1 MTSKYRMIWELMG
14 GQRLR
19 YGAAILALVIGSAF
33 LYLVLLVPQA
43 ILDVV
48 LSSEPQQA
56 SPLIRGVVDSL
67 GGAEFLRANLW
78 LALVGM
84 VTLTAIAGFFTY
96 LRGRWSATAS
106 EEIVRK
112 LRDRLYDQLQHLPC
126 RFHDRAETGDL
137 VQRCTSDVETFR
149 RFLAT
154 QIVEIGRA
162 IIMLAAPIPLMI
174 ALDIRMTLVSLLLVP
189 GIVIY
194 SIVFFRRVR
203 SSFKRVDEAEGRLT
217 STLQENLTGIRV
229 VRAFHRQEHE
239 KEKFD
244 GINGRH
250 RHLDYRLYQLM
261 AWYWSVSDF
270 FSLGQKALVV
280 GVGGYWLLEGTLP
293 VGTFYFFLAAV
304 TMFIWPIRMMGRVL
318 TELGKALVAID
329 RIGMILEHPR
339 ESAPAV
345 RPAGSLSISRGAIS
359 FDCVSF
365 SYGGADLVLDEIS
378 FEIEGGAT
386 LALLGPSGSGKSTIA
401 NLLLRFYDPQ
411 KGTIAIDGHVLA
423 GLELRE
429 VRQQIAS
436 VMQEPFLYSKTLRD
450 NIRLGRSSA
459 REGEIHEAAA
469 VAAVHDTILEFEKGY
484 DTQVGERGVTLS
496 GGQRQRVALARALVD
511 DPPILILDDA
521 LSAVD
526 TETESLILKALRRRK
541 GRQTTVVIAHRLSTL
556 RHADKIIVL
565 EGGRIIQ
572 EGTHRSLLAEEGMYR
587 RIWHLQN
594 ALEKGSLKSLE
605 SVVEATPEQG

>member
-1 MTSKYRMIWELMG
+1 
-14 GQRLR
+14 
-19 YGAAILALVIGSAF
+19 
-33 LYLVLLVPQA
+33 
-43 ILDVV
+43 
-48 LSSEPQQA
+48 
-56 SPLIRGVVDSL
+56 
-67 GGAEFLRANLW
+67 
-78 LALVGM
+78 M

-126 RFHDRAETGDL
+126 RFYDRAETGDL

-162 IIMLAAPIPLMI
+162 IIMLGIPIPLMI

-203 SSFKRVDEAEGRLT
+203 ASFKRVDEAEGRLT
-217 STLQENLTGIRV
+217 SALQENLIGIRV

-270 FSLGQKALVV
+270 FSMGQKALVV
-280 GVGGYWLLEGTLP
+280 GVGGYWLLEGALR

-304 TMFIWPIRMMGRVL
+304 TMFVWPIRMMGRIL

-339 ESAPAV
+339 ESTPAV
-345 RPAGSLSISRGAIS
+345 RPVGSLPISRGAIS

-365 SYGGADLVLDEIS
+365 TYGGADLVLDKIS
-378 FEIEGGAT
+378 FEIEGGTT

-411 KGTIAIDGHVLA
+411 EGTIAIDGHDLA

-429 VRQQIAS
+429 VRRNIAT

-511 DPPILILDDA
+511 DPTILILDDA

-526 TETESLILKALRRRK
+526 TETESLILEALRRRK

-572 EGTHRSLLAEEGMYR
+572 EGTHRSLLGEEGMYR

-605 SVVEATPEQG
+605 SVVEAIPEQG